1 MDIINDKSNDKGQS
15 SNSGITNSQYQLPQ
29 TPQAQYCSPGYMY
42 PQNMNMAA
50 SPYPVWGSLTPG
62 VTNSGQATP
71 NSPGS
76 VNNDLVT
83 MLIKRLDSMD
93 SKLARLDS
101 IQSSVN
107 TINTRIQSMDTKIN
121 DLESKVRDIER
132 IPVRDVLS
140 VTSDATYI
148 VGPSLNDSRE
158 QLFDVTRDGPVD
170 TTVIHE
176 RSIGEPMLS
185 CNVVDEAEVEYE
197 VVEEGSNRK
206 RQKLVSSDGFSYCVK
221 DIAGEY
227 SICIIEKLRN
237 KERPI
242 PVGSGDA
249 ASDEKTCL
257 AMRRLISGVRFYQR
271 GEVFSRGAKEHCH
284 PADPLIKKRVLLTRD
299 VRQKALRDVHA
310 PAGSIV
316 EGNMVGVFKDG
327 EFNIPR
333 PSNLLRRV
341 NRSRQKVRPKDPTSL
356 DFEVDTD
363 YPQDVYKFV
372 CKPCN
377 VTRDGLVPIDVIPVR
392 DVLSVTSDATYI
404 VGPSLNDSREQL
416 FDVTRDGPVDT
427 TVIHERSIGEPMLSC
442 NVVDEAE
449 VEYEVVEEG
458 SNRKRQKLVSSD
470 GFSYCV
476 KDIAGEYSICII
488 EKLRNKERPIPVGS
502 GDAASDEKTCL
513 AMRRLISGV
522 RFYQRGEVFSR
533 GAKEHCHPAD
543 PLIKKRVLLT
553 RDVRQKAL
561 RDVHAPAGSI
571 VEGNMVG
578 VFKDGEFNIPRPS
591 NLLRRVNRSRQKV
604 RPKDPTS
611 LDFEVDTDYLQ
622 ESFFIG
628 DVRVGDERHLMFSTP
643 SQLQFLGQAR
653 RWYLD
658 GTFRVVNRPFTQL
671 WSVHA
676 FLQQGE
682 SVKQVPL
689 LYVLMSKR
697 RKQDYVAVLQKLIEI
712 MEEAPKVE
720 GFVMDFEA

>member
-1 MDIINDKSNDKGQS
+1 MSDSDLCIECDKVVKPLQHA
-15 SNSGITNSQYQLPQ
+15 ITCDVCDRWQHRV
-29 TPQAQYCSPGYMY
+29 C
-42 PQNMNMAA
+42 
-50 SPYPVWGSLTPG
+50 
-62 VTNSGQATP
+62 
-71 NSPGS
+71 
-76 VNNDLVT
+76 
-83 MLIKRLDSMD
+83 
-93 SKLARLDS
+93 
-101 IQSSVN
+101 
-107 TINTRIQSMDTKIN
+107 DT
-121 DLESKVRDIER
+121 V
-132 IPVRDVLS
+132 PVRDVLS

-221 DIAGEY
+221 
-227 SICIIEKLRN
+227 
-237 KERPI
+237 
-242 PVGSGDA
+242 
-249 ASDEKTCL
+249 
-257 AMRRLISGVRFYQR
+257 
-271 GEVFSRGAKEHCH
+271 
-284 PADPLIKKRVLLTRD
+284 
-299 VRQKALRDVHA
+299 
-310 PAGSIV
+310 
-316 EGNMVGVFKDG
+316 
-327 EFNIPR
+327 
-333 PSNLLRRV
+333 
-341 NRSRQKVRPKDPTSL
+341 
-356 DFEVDTD
+356 
-363 YPQDVYKFV
+363 
-372 CKPCN
+372 
-377 VTRDGLVPIDVIPVR
+377 
-392 DVLSVTSDATYI
+392 
-404 VGPSLNDSREQL
+404 
-416 FDVTRDGPVDT
+416 
-427 TVIHERSIGEPMLSC
+427 
-442 NVVDEAE
+442 
-449 VEYEVVEEG
+449 
-458 SNRKRQKLVSSD
+458 
-470 GFSYCV
+470 
-476 KDIAGEYSICII
+476 
-488 EKLRNKERPIPVGS
+488 
-502 GDAASDEKTCL
+502 
-513 AMRRLISGV
+513 
-522 RFYQRGEVFSR
+522 
-533 GAKEHCHPAD
+533 
-543 PLIKKRVLLT
+543 
-553 RDVRQKAL
+553 VRQKAL

-720 GFVMDFEA
+720 GFVMDFEAGLWQALRSVFPGTQLKGCAFHWCQAVLRHVQHLGLKATLKRREGAHQLIRKLLALPFLPGQHIERAFIKLKDRAEGSSNQMKELFTYVEDQWMESSLWSTTE

>member
-42 PQNMNMAA
+42 PQNMSMAA

-83 MLIKRLDSMD
+83 MIIKRLDSMD

-299 VRQKALRDVHA
+299 VRQ
-310 PAGSIV
+310 
-316 EGNMVGVFKDG
+316 E
-327 EFNIPR
+327 
-333 PSNLLRRV
+333 
-341 NRSRQKVRPKDPTSL
+341 
-356 DFEVDTD
+356 
-363 YPQDVYKFV
+363 
-372 CKPCN
+372 
-377 VTRDGLVPIDVIPVR
+377 
-392 DVLSVTSDATYI
+392 
-404 VGPSLNDSREQL
+404 
-416 FDVTRDGPVDT
+416 
-427 TVIHERSIGEPMLSC
+427 
-442 NVVDEAE
+442 
-449 VEYEVVEEG
+449 
-458 SNRKRQKLVSSD
+458 
-470 GFSYCV
+470 
-476 KDIAGEYSICII
+476 
-488 EKLRNKERPIPVGS
+488 
-502 GDAASDEKTCL
+502 
-513 AMRRLISGV
+513 
-522 RFYQRGEVFSR
+522 
-533 GAKEHCHPAD
+533 
-543 PLIKKRVLLT
+543 
-553 RDVRQKAL
+553 AL